1 MSYPGYEPIRMGWV
15 AWIELALGNKE
26 KARGYFEKME
36 QIRPCAGC
44 SHQKCFE
51 SSLWLAFYYY
61 SEGDYGKAAALLAET
76 LKRNPEEQAA
86 EYLLRKIQNGADT
99 PLQTQ
104 GGPMQAQET
113 GQKQGL
119 VARLFH
125 RKSEK

>member
-26 KARGYFEKME
+26 KAKGYFEKME

-61 SEGDYGKAAALLAET
+61 SEGDYEKAAALLAET
-76 LKRNPEEQAA
+76 LKRNPEEQTA
-86 EYLLRKIQNGADT
+86 EYLLQKIRNPMGENGFSPKTDG
-99 PLQTQ
+99 QTRH
-104 GGPMQAQET
+104 AE
-113 GQKQGL
+113 QKQGFMSKL
-119 VARLFH
+119 LH
-125 RKSEK
+125 RKPHK